1 VDRRLGE
8 GQGRGV
14 SVTAR
19 RGTDTGGR
27 VWVRLARALLV
38 VPTVGWTV
46 AFFVL
51 PLGLVAV
58 YSFGRQDFVT
68 FTTQLGFSGRNYANL
83 FDGLYLDTLLRSLV
97 VSAATTVICA
107 LVGVPL
113 AYFTARQSPRRQAI
127 LLVAI
132 LAPFFT
138 SFLVRTYAW
147 VPILDNG
154 GPVQSVIRGL
164 GIGHGDLNV
173 LYSSYSIA
181 IGMVYSYL
189 PLMVLP
195 IYLALERLDPALLDA
210 AADLGGHGWR
220 LVLRVVVPLA
230 MPGIVAGCVLVGI
243 PATGE
248 LVVPQ
253 VLGGGKTLMLGNV
266 LQAQYLDVGNL
277 PFGSAIAMT
286 LVVLVLVI
294 YFAGRVFGGRG
305 EEVLA

>member
-1 VDRRLGE
+1 M
-8 GQGRGV
+8 

-19 RGTDTGGR
+19 RRSDIGGR
-27 VWVRLARALLV
+27 VLLRLGRALLIA
-38 VPTVGWTV
+38 PTVGWTV
-46 AFFVL
+46 AFFVV
-51 PLGLVAV
+51 PLGLVGV
-58 YSFGRQDFVT
+58 YSLGRQDFVT
-68 FTTQLGFSGRNYANL
+68 FTTRLGFSGRNYGDL
-83 FDGLYLDTLLRSLV
+83 FNGLYLDTLVRSLI
-97 VSAATTVICA
+97 VSASTTLICA
-107 LVGVPL
+107 LIAVPL
-113 AYFTARQSPRRQAI
+113 AYFTARQPPRRQAI

-138 SFLVRTYAW
+138 SFVVRTYAW

-173 LYSSYSIA
+173 LYTSYSIA

-195 IYLALERLDPALLDA
+195 IYLALERLDPAMLDA
-210 AADLGGHGWR
+210 AADLGGHGAR
-220 LVLRVVVPLA
+220 LMLRVVVPLA

-266 LQAQYLDVGNL
+266 LQSQYLDVGNL
-277 PFGSAIAMT
+277 PLGSAIAMT
-286 LVVLVLVI
+286 LVVVVLVI
-294 YFAGRVFGGRG
+294 YFAGRIIQGRPQ
-305 EEVLA
+305 EIVP